1 MKFISDLRNQN
12 IELELSPNEVQE
24 VLLALSFHK
33 QHLKKKETTW
43 PNEYSETNKKIRN
56 VESVYKKIY
65 QSFLFNPRVKDES

>member
-1 MKFISDLRNQN
+1 MKSVSDLRNQN

-33 QHLKKKETTW
+33 QHLKKKETSW
-43 PNEYSETNKKIRN
+43 PNEYSETNKEIMELEK
-56 VESVYKKIY
+56 VYKKIY

>member
-1 MKFISDLRNQN
+1 MKSLSNIRNQN

-43 PNEYSETNKKIRN
+43 PNEYSEINKEIMD
-56 VESVYKKIY
+56 VERVYKKIY
-65 QSFLFNPRVKDES
+65 QSFLFNPRIKDKS

>member
-24 VLLALSFHK
+24 VLLSLSFHK
-33 QHLKKKETTW
+33 QHLKKQETTW

>member
-1 MKFISDLRNQN
+1 MKSVSDLRNQN

-43 PNEYSETNKKIRN
+43 PNEYSETNKEIMELEK
-56 VESVYKKIY
+56 VYKKIY
-65 QSFLFNPRVKDES
+65 QCFLFNPRVKDES